1 MITSR
6 QIQQNKETIFWHESS
21 LLDVPHA
28 MLCRSGGVSQ
38 GQYASL
44 NLSYCVG
51 DKKESVQKNRERVK
65 QLFPMDHLVSCIQ
78 VHGNKIVT
86 LENIEKDTVFP
97 DADALITNQPG
108 IGLLIQQAD
117 CQAILFHDP
126 IQKAI
131 GAAHSGWKGS
141 VLNIAAQTVSA
152 MRKKYD
158 SNPADIRAVI
168 SPSLGPCCAEFL
180 NASRE
185 LPDSFFTHQVAEN
198 YFDFW
203 AISQSQLQEAGLIRD
218 NIEITGLCTV
228 CGENFFSYRRAKRQG
243 TEHTGRNGSILCLP
257 SRKKTT

>member
-1 MITSR
+1 MITYH
-6 QIQQNKETIFWHESS
+6 QTQNKEAIYWHESS
-21 LLDVPHA
+21 LLTVPHA

-38 GQYASL
+38 EQFASL
-44 NLSYCVG
+44 NLSYTVG
-51 DKKESVQKNRERVK
+51 DKKESVRKNRARVK
-65 QLFPMDHLVSCIQ
+65 QLFPLNHLVSCVQ
-78 VHGNKIVT
+78 VHGDRIVAV
-86 LENIEKDTVFP
+86 ENIEKDTVFP
-97 DADALITNQPG
+97 DADALMTNQPG

-141 VLNIAAQTVSA
+141 VLDIAGQTVSA
-152 MRKKYD
+152 MRKKYG

-180 NASRE
+180 NASWE

-203 AISQSQLQEAGLIRD
+203 AISRKQLLKAGLERD
-218 NIEITGLCTV
+218 NIEITGLCTA
-228 CGENFFSYRRAKRQG
+228 CGDNFFSYRRAKKQG
-243 TEHTGRNGSILCLP
+243 SDHTGRNGSILCLP